1 MPVHRLRRRWVAEGC
16 RTRAKV
22 RAFLKLFPQFRGLEA
37 DLEIV
42 REANRSLVQENARLL
57 DRVDAA
63 IEDRKQV
70 WETLQGA
77 LKSMETS
84 YQAHINAAW
93 QRQNGGIPYPEAPHL
108 PPQSIPKQQPS
119 DLVGRGARM
128 LPSQMVANRTQEYL
142 RGIAD
147 PLSAKQSS

>member
-1 MPVHRLRRRWVAEGC
+1 MRS
-16 RTRAKV
+16 
-22 RAFLKLFPQFRGLEA
+22 FLKLFRQYRALEA
-37 DLEIV
+37 DIEIV

-70 WETLQGA
+70 WETLQVA

-108 PPQSIPKQQPS
+108 PPNSVPKQQPNE
-119 DLVGRGARM
+119 LVGRGARM
-128 LPSQMVANRTQEYL
+128 LPSQMVAQRTQDYL
-142 RGIAD
+142 RQA
-147 PLSAKQSS
+147 AEQQQ